1 MITLLDPML
10 DVVFKIMFAHPD
22 SMDLLCSLLNA
33 VFRPPSPIV
42 FVEVLNPILDKASV
56 RNRGVVLDLRVKL
69 RNGSQANIE
78 MQPHK
83 RAGFPGRILYHW
95 ARLFGFQLV
104 PGDNYKDLHR
114 CASVFLVGQDELPS
128 RRFHS
133 TFKVLESHDHEPLSD
148 HLELHIVQLHR
159 PPPMHSPEFAEQR
172 ELVDWSRFF
181 VAKTPQ
187 EREEMSMNNPII
199 AKANGVLERLSAD
212 PDMQQLARENEEAFV
227 LYRRELYLTREV
239 ALEEGEEKGIASGQR
254 AMVLAM
260 VQSRF
265 TDVPD
270 EVAALIGQASPAQ
283 LTRWAA
289 LPFSA
294 DSAEA
299 WLRAILT
306 SDGEP

>member
-42 FVEVLNPILDKASV
+42 FVEVLNPVLDKASV

-227 LYRRELYLTREV
+227 LYQRELYLMRE
-239 ALEEGEEKGIASGQR
+239 ATQR
-254 AMVLAM
+254 DTILGL

-265 TDVPD
+265 SQVPD

-283 LTRWAA
+283 LTRWAP
-289 LPFSA
+289 LLFGA